1 MVFLFLSKLSVKLCV
16 CVAYKN
22 APYKIRFLTI
32 NMKNMPKNA
41 PNKQKIMI
49 KFNQS
54 DKNKIGNG

>member
-32 NMKNMPKNA
+32 NMKNMPKT
-41 PNKQKIMI
+41 PQNKQKIMI
-49 KFNQS
+49 KFEKFC
-54 DKNKIGNG
+54 KNKINNR